1 MANFKDIGVNKEL
14 LKSIQEMGFETP
26 TPIQKESI
34 PCLLTSRQDLISLAQ
49 TGTGKTAAFGLPVI
63 QQIDPKIKHVQAI
76 VLCPTRELCIQIA
89 KDLTAFS
96 KYLDY
101 VKVLPV
107 YGGTKIENQIKSIK
121 KGIQIIVG
129 TPGRTK
135 DLIKRK
141 ILKLDIVNRVV
152 LDEAD
157 EMLSMGFKDDL
168 DFILDKTSNNRQTM
182 LFSATMS
189 KEVISISKKYMKDA
203 KEIAVAKINSAA
215 KNVEHH
221 IYDIS
226 SRHKYEA
233 LKRIAD
239 YNPNI
244 YGIVFCRTRRQTKE
258 ITNKF
263 INDGYN
269 ADAIHGDLSQGQRD
283 EVMSR
288 FRDKSLQM
296 LIATDVAARGL
307 DVEDLTHIINY
318 SLPDDPEIYTHRS
331 GRTGRAGR
339 SGISIA
345 ISNSR
350 ESRKIKSIEN
360 KSQIK
365 FLKKEVPTGKDI
377 CSKQLFKLIEKIEK
391 VKVDDKQIEPYLDDI
406 YKKLEWLS
414 REDLI
419 KHFVSA
425 EFNRFLEY
433 YKNSNNINNKEVKSR
448 SDSKFK
454 NGKSNRNSFVN
465 YSISI
470 GRKKGISPIELI
482 SLINRV
488 MKSNQIEIGKIDIR
502 GDHTIFEMDKSLST
516 DLSKGIKKINFRGN
530 DLSIEETDDKIE
542 ARPSKHKRNKSR
554 SSKNKRRGKSDRDF
568 KSSGNSRKKRRRN
581 RLLFFIKNNYGKYS
595 INCRDSNHH
604 HCEFASNN

>member
-49 TGTGKTAAFGLPVI
+49 TGTGKTAAFGLPII
-63 QQIDPKIKHVQAI
+63 QQIDPKIKYVQAI

-89 KDLTAFS
+89 KDLIAFS

-107 YGGTKIENQIKSIK
+107 YGGTNIENQIKSIK

-135 DLIKRK
+135 DLIRRK
-141 ILKLDIVNRVV
+141 ILKLDIVNKVV

-203 KEIAVAKINSAA
+203 KEIAVAKINSGA

-221 IYDIS
+221 IYDVS

-288 FRDKSLQM
+288 FRDKSLQI

-331 GRTGRAGR
+331 GRTGRAGK

-365 FLKKEVPTGKDI
+365 FLKKEVPTGKDV

-433 YKNSNNINNKEVKSR
+433 YKGSNNINNKGVKSR

-454 NGKSNRNSFVN
+454 NGRSNRNSFVN
-465 YSISI
+465 YSINI
-470 GRKKGISPIELI
+470 GRKKGVTPIELI

-542 ARPSKHKRNKSR
+542 ARPSKQKRNRSH

-568 KSSGNSRKKRRRN
+568 KSSDNSRKKRRRN
-581 RLLFFIKNNYGKYS
+581 RF
-595 INCRDSNHH
+595 
-604 HCEFASNN
+604 

>member
-14 LKSIQEMGFETP
+14 LKSIREMGFETP

-34 PCLLTSRQDLISLAQ
+34 PYLLTSHQDLISLAQ
-49 TGTGKTAAFGLPVI
+49 TGTGKTAAFGLPII
-63 QQIDPKIKHVQAI
+63 QQTDPKIKHVQAI

-89 KDLTAFS
+89 KDLTAYS

-101 VKVLPV
+101 VKILPV
-107 YGGTKIENQIKSIK
+107 YGGTNIENQIKSIK
-121 KGIQIIVG
+121 KGVQIIVG

-141 ILKLDIVNRVV
+141 ILKLDIVNKVV

-168 DFILDKTSNNRQTM
+168 DFILDRTSNNRQTM

-189 KEVISISKKYMKDA
+189 KEVLSISKKYMKDA
-203 KEIAVAKINSAA
+203 KEIAVAKVNSAA

-221 IYDIS
+221 IYDVS
-226 SRHKYEA
+226 SRHKYDA

-258 ITNKF
+258 ITKKF

-331 GRTGRAGR
+331 GRTGRAGKN
-339 SGISIA
+339 GISIA

-377 CSKQLFKLIEKIEK
+377 CSIQLFKLIEKIEK

-425 EFNRFLEY
+425 EFNKFLEY
-433 YKNSNNINNKEVKSR
+433 YKNSNNINNKGVKSR

-454 NGKSNRNSFVN
+454 NGRSNRNSFVN
-465 YSISI
+465 YSINI
-470 GRKKGISPIELI
+470 GRKKGVTPIELI

-542 ARPSKHKRNKSR
+542 ARPSKQKRNRSR

-581 RLLFFIKNNYGKYS
+581 RF
-595 INCRDSNHH
+595 
-604 HCEFASNN
+604 

>member
-49 TGTGKTAAFGLPVI
+49 TGTGKTAAFGLPII

-89 KDLTAFS
+89 KDLIAFS

-107 YGGTKIENQIKSIK
+107 YGGAKIENQIKSIK

-331 GRTGRAGR
+331 GRTGRAGK

-433 YKNSNNINNKEVKSR
+433 YKNSNNINNKGVKSR

-542 ARPSKHKRNKSR
+542 ARPSKQNRNRSR

-581 RLLFFIKNNYGKYS
+581 KF
-595 INCRDSNHH
+595 
-604 HCEFASNN
+604 